1 MSANN
6 CPFNIK
12 GTEYNY
18 EESRKDRFVSF
29 LVPLHIDDTDGLT
42 TKEEVRKLERTESE
56 DILSFLRMFRLK
68 VADLKLKEGLPRFRL
83 FERLLGDNVKQEWMT
98 EKENNNEMTVDQDMF
113 DKCIIEFSLRFMS
126 QDISLD
132 TKEWIDELKK
142 SRDFSVQKFFSRIK

>member
-6 CPFNIK
+6 CPFKIK

-98 EKENNNEMTVDQDMF
+98 DDGKG
-113 DKCIIEFSLRFMS
+113 K
-126 QDISLD
+126 
-132 TKEWIDELKK
+132 
-142 SRDFSVQKFFSRIK
+142 